1 MLINMQIKPI
11 ETFKTRLTNIFP
23 MPHFHPRK
31 NIREQLIYLRYSDVL
46 EGIKWEYGKAINV
59 INSSQYAIYTPL
71 NIKKH
76 VVYQS
81 HSDILG
87 RIK

>member
-1 MLINMQIKPI
+1 M
-11 ETFKTRLTNIFP
+11 F
-23 MPHFHPRK
+23 
-31 NIREQLIYLRYSDVL
+31 SDAF
-46 EGIKWEYGKAINV
+46 EGIKWEHGKVINV
-59 INSSQYAIYTPL
+59 INSSEYAIHTPL

-87 RIK
+87 RVK

>member
-1 MLINMQIKPI
+1 M
-11 ETFKTRLTNIFP
+11 F
-23 MPHFHPRK
+23 
-31 NIREQLIYLRYSDVL
+31 SDAF
-46 EGIKWEYGKAINV
+46 EGIKWEHGKVINV
-59 INSSQYAIYTPL
+59 INSSEYAIHTPL

-87 RIK
+87 RIKWEHWKNMG